1 MSDFLNLSDDDVKV
15 ITSEEDLFVVKAN
28 SKLIEIPNNETNGD
42 IFQKIYDVWDYKKGE
57 YTIDVFMKNCI
68 ARFSL
73 EWWNAPYKK
82 GEQR

>member
-1 MSDFLNLSDDDVKV
+1 MNVSDWLNLSDDDVKV
-15 ITSEEDLFVVKAN
+15 ITSVVQAN
-28 SKLIEIPNNETNGD
+28 SKVIEIPNNETNGD

-82 GEQR
+82 GENNE

>member
-1 MSDFLNLSDDDVKV
+1 MNDWLNLSDDDVKV
-15 ITSEEDLFVVKAN
+15 ITSVVKAN
-28 SKLIEIPNNETNGD
+28 SKPIEIPNNETNGD

-57 YTIDVFMKNCI
+57 YTIDVFMENCI

-82 GEQR
+82 GE